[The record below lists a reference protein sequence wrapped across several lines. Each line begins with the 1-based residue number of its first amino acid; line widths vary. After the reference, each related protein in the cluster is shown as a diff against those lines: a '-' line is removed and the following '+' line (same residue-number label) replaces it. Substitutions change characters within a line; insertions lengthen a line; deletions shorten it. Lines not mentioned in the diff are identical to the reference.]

1 MILYLNDTQPK
12 LQLNMSLQCRA
23 RYKYHKSRET
33 KKKFN
38 AFIMLF
44 WMLIYIVSKD
54 ENMHHF
60 GSHLFFIQ
68 LGRSVLVFTLAK
80 NWEQGTMFYP
90 MYPKGHF
97 YVLSSFTH
105 KLGQFLKLMPHYKIA
120 PHWFSIF
127 HICFEFA
134 RFGIG

>member
-1 MILYLNDTQPK
+1 MIHNPSYNWTWVYNAKHGTNITKLNEKLERSSMRLSCCFGYWFILYLKIKACTT
-12 LQLNMSLQCRA
+12 LVLTCFLFSL
-23 RYKYHKSRET
+23 
-33 KKKFN
+33 
-38 AFIMLF
+38 
-44 WMLIYIVSKD
+44 
-54 ENMHHF
+54 
-60 GSHLFFIQ
+60 G
-68 LGRSVLVFTLAK
+68 GRFLPLAK

-97 YVLSSFTH
+97 YVLNSLTH

-120 PHWFSIF
+120 LQWFSIF